1 MARVQILSKEEQK
14 IFSTPPKFNSVQ
26 KEYYFKLP
34 KALQEFSTTLRD
46 SNNRTYFSLLYGYY
60 KANSIFYP
68 IENFHNNDIIYILD
82 QLYIEIDLSTFKLPT
97 SNISR
102 YKQIIK
108 QYFAVNSY
116 TNTIKEALLKE
127 ATTRV

>member
-14 IFSTPPKFNSVQ
+14 IFSSPPKFNLSQ

-34 KALQEFSTTLRD
+34 EALQKFSTTLRD
-46 SNNRTYFSLLYGYY
+46 SNNQTYFSLLYGYY
-60 KANSIFYP
+60 KASSIFYP
-68 IENFHNNDIIYILD
+68 IENFHNDDIIYILE
-82 QLYIEIDLSTFKLPT
+82 QLQIQIDLSTFKLPT

-108 QYFAVNSY
+108 EYFAVRSY
-116 TNTIKEALLKE
+116 RKKPQL
-127 ATTRV
+127 

>member
-1 MARVQILSKEEQK
+1 MARVKILSKEEQK
-14 IFSTPPKFNSVQ
+14 IFYTPSKFNFTQ

-34 KALQEFSTTLRD
+34 EALQEFIITLRD
-46 SNNRTYFSLLYGYY
+46 SNNRVYFFLLYGYY
-60 KANSIFYP
+60 KESSIFYS
-68 IENFHNNDIIYILD
+68 IENFHNDDIIYILE
-82 QLYIEIDLSTFKLPT
+82 QLQIEMNLSTFKLPT

-116 TNTIKEALLKE
+116 TNTIKKLS
-127 ATTRV
+127 